1 MGPREGNRGC
11 LLIESDNCGMARAF
25 KEISGNITKLNPPHF
40 AADRGIWVMM
50 VKEND
55 RWIAINS
62 RDEAKIRDY
71 HALLETRRTA
81 KTLNLSVQATTL
93 TQERVKM
100 AEYAYGILGDS
111 QPKEIVDA
119 AQLLCQQKERGNVP
133 TIADAADL
141 FIAKQQKRQLAA
153 YTIRDYGRLVKWL
166 KATFG
171 DRNLSTLT
179 PDDVTAFIE
188 EPKHP
193 VSQRSRYIYLKS
205 FLSFCGGKMN
215 PHCNGHPWVKPGLI
229 QWEPPKTDLHEIK
242 VYSFDEIVE
251 LLKAAQKKGVLPHF
265 IFRLFGLLR
274 YDEMIRFTSIH
285 PTVKGHP
292 LISLEAQRI
301 TFNAQVY
308 KKRSRGEHRGR
319 FYNNLH
325 PTFLAWLNKF
335 ANEGLEIRASD
346 WTERAVRRSIK
357 DDRNLL
363 RHTAITYH
371 CLAFKNPLQTAYIAG
386 NSVGIIQNH
395 YLNMN
400 VPEADALKLYQLTPA
415 EAEKLGIL

>member
-1 MGPREGNRGC
+1 
-11 LLIESDNCGMARAF
+11 MARAF
-25 KEISGNITKLNPPHF
+25 KEITGNITKLNEPRF
-40 AADRGIWVMM
+40 AADRGLWVMM

-62 RDEAKIRDY
+62 RDEVKIRDY
-71 HALLETRRTA
+71 HTLLSTRKTA
-81 KTLNLSVQATTL
+81 VSLNLSVQATTL
-93 TQERVKM
+93 SQERVKM

-119 AQLLCQQKERGNVP
+119 AQLLCQQKARGNVP
-133 TIADAADL
+133 SVSEAAEL
-141 FIAKQQKRQLAA
+141 FLAKQQKRQLAP
-153 YTIRDYGRLVKWL
+153 YTIRDYKRLAKWL
-166 KATFG
+166 KSFFG
-171 DRNLSTLT
+171 EQNLSSITSEQ
-179 PDDVTAFIE
+179 VTTFIE
-188 EPKHP
+188 QPKNP

-205 FLSFCGGKMN
+205 FLSFCSGKMN
-215 PHCNGHPWVKPGLI
+215 PHCHGHPWVKPGLI

-242 VYSFDEIVE
+242 VYNYDEIVA
-251 LLKAAQKKGVLPHF
+251 LLKTAQRKKVLPHF

-274 YDEMIRFTSIH
+274 YDEMYRFTGIH
-285 PTVKGHP
+285 AEVRGHP
-292 LISLEAQRI
+292 LISLEANRI

-319 FYNNLH
+319 FYNNVH
-325 PTFLAWLNKF
+325 PTFMAWLKKF
-335 ANEGLEIRASD
+335 HNEDASLHCGVWVERSTRRA
-346 WTERAVRRSIK
+346 IK

-371 CLAFKNPLQTAYIAG
+371 CLALKNPLQTAYIAG

-400 VPEADALKLYQLTPA
+400 VPEADALKLYELTPDKA
-415 EAEKLGIL
+415 VELGIL